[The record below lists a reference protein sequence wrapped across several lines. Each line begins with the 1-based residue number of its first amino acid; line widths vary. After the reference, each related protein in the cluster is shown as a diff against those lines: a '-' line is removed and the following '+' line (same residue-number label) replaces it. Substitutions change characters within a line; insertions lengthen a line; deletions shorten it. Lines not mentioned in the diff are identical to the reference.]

1 MSDKTLAVQQQ
12 QQGTALAMPLGA
24 DIMEKVLVGGDLSE
38 LSPRQRLDYYLAY
51 CQSLGLNPLTR
62 PFGYIL
68 FEDKKTG
75 EKRLELYAK
84 KDASE
89 QLAYRHQVNIEI
101 RSREVDEDGVY
112 TVHVR
117 ITDPQTGRFVDAT
130 GAVALTDSGGKQ
142 IYGTYRANL
151 KMKGETKAARRGTLR
166 FCGLGVLDESEVETV
181 PGARIVQVDPQ
192 TGEITHVSE
201 PMAGEEKTTGKN
213 ATGSGNGQP
222 EITPEQKA
230 AAQVLWQTG
239 LAEAI
244 ALGWPQGGTGERQ
257 LKEALE
263 KGGPLS
269 LLAII
274 DAGQQNDFVER
285 CRALGR
291 QKHEEAR
298 MSWLGELMAAIQKG
312 AGDPLPIDRAKTTR
326 IVLLFN
332 EILSDATDDEV
343 IANQRHQFLSLVNDG
358 KGSTK
363 QWTQA
368 QAIALNVR
376 LAPEG
381 HLDDE
386 AAVFVRET
394 LVDANLARGQQELP
408 IEEKPAA
415 VEAEPEKKEGEV
427 TND

>member
-1 MSDKTLAVQQQ
+1 MSDKQLATTQ
-12 QQGTALAMPLGA
+12 QQGTALAMPLSA

-101 RSREVDEDGVY
+101 RSREVDEDGIY

-117 ITDPQTGRFVDAT
+117 IADPQSGRFVDAT
-130 GAVALTDSGGKQ
+130 GSVALTDSGGKQ
-142 IYGTYRANL
+142 YNGTYRANL

-201 PMAGEEKTTGKN
+201 PVASEEKPTN
-213 ATGSGNGQP
+213 GNGKAVVS
-222 EITPEQKA
+222 EEDKA
-230 AAQVLWQTG
+230 AAERMW
-239 LAEAI
+239 EA
-244 ALGWPQGGTGERQ
+244 ALGEARTAGWPDCTTKA
-257 LKEALE
+257 LKTALGNDV
-263 KGGPLS
+263 KLVP
-269 LLAII
+269 IVQ
-274 DAGQQNDFVER
+274 AGDQAAMDFITR
-285 CRALGR
+285 CHDLGR
-291 QKHEEAR
+291 QHHEQER
-298 MSWLGELMAAIQKG
+298 MAWLGELMAAVQKG
-312 AGDPLPIDRAKTTR
+312 AADPLPIDRAKMTR

-332 EILSDATDDEV
+332 EIFSDAADDEAV
-343 IANQRHQFLSLVNDG
+343 ANQRHQFLSLVNDG

-363 QWTQA
+363 EWTQA
-368 QAIALNVR
+368 QAIALNIR

-386 AAVFVRET
+386 AADFVRET
-394 LVDANLARGQQELP
+394 LIEVNTARGQQELP
-408 IEEKPAA
+408 IEKKPAEP
-415 VEAEPEKKEGEV
+415 EAEKKEGEA
-427 TND
+427 TNG